1 MKVTK
6 LNDEFKQMDVKQLQE
21 KLEQLRGELFAIKL
35 KAKTSHIKNHAEFK
49 LLRGNIARVLTFM
62 REKNLQS
69 ATQ

>member
-6 LNDEFKQMDVKQLQE
+6 LSDEFKQMHIEQLQE
-21 KLEQLRGELFAIKL
+21 KLEQLRGELFALRL

-49 LLRGNIARVLTFM
+49 FLRGNIARILTFM
-62 REKNLQS
+62 REKNMHS